1 MGIISILLLVIFVI
15 SAILLMLLVLIQDE
29 QGEGLGGIFGGGSS
43 TPIGNRSGNILTR
56 TTSILGAIF
65 LVCAFGLA
73 WLNRTPDSGNPA
85 AAARKI
91 EAQQQSG
98 VEWWKTNPNATSTS
112 QSAASGTQTPAP
124 AATESGAAANGQAA
138 GTTTTGPSTAPG
150 SVVPPAANGTTSGST
165 GTPAQ

>member
-15 SAILLMLLVLIQDE
+15 SAFLLILLVLIQDE

-98 VEWWKTNPNATSTS
+98 VEWWKTNPNGT
-112 QSAASGTQTPAP
+112 SGTQAPAP
-124 AATESGAAANGQAA
+124 AE
-138 GTTTTGPSTAPG
+138 GTVA
-150 SVVPPAANGTTSGST
+150 PPASNGTSSGST

>member
-73 WLNRTPDSGNPA
+73 WMNRTPDSGNPA

-91 EAQQQSG
+91 EAQQQGG
-98 VEWWKTNPNATSTS
+98 VEWWKTNPNAATDGAGTPGT
-112 QSAASGTQTPAP
+112 QSAAP
-124 AATESGAAANGQAA
+124 AATGTGSAANEQAPAGQAPTP
-138 GTTTTGPSTAPG
+138 GT
-150 SVVPPAANGTTSGST
+150 VVPPATNGASTGST
-165 GTPAQ
+165 GTTTQ